1 MKRSIVEQILS
12 VHSSPQEDEAVPNGR
27 YSFYAVDSEWMVKV
41 PYDFHGFVEDPKK
54 NPHQLMHL
62 YDNRVIGPIKL
73 VHQHTDIDWTSFPP
87 TR

>member
-1 MKRSIVEQILS
+1 MKRSAVEKILP
-12 VHSSPQEDEAVPNGR
+12 VHSSPQEDEVVRRGH

-62 YDNRVIGPIKL
+62 YCNRVVGQVKL
-73 VHQHTDIDWTSFPP
+73 VHQYTDVNWILFPP
-87 TR
+87 TQ